1 MAIPVATKGG
11 IRIPWRLRGG
21 RPASLACALAIVLA
35 ACGGRGQQEP
45 AETVAVAE
53 VEALVADVQGFGAHA
68 TGGRGGAVVWVTSL
82 AASGPGTLAEAVTG
96 DAPRWIRF
104 RVSGEIRLPAPL
116 EVGANKTL
124 DGRGARVAIAGHG
137 LVVAGRRNVVVENL
151 VFRDGVGDA
160 LHLVDGAA
168 DVWVDHSSFSRFGD
182 GLVDVTRGATDV
194 TVSWCRFSEHDK
206 VMLVGASPEHEGDR
220 EMRVTLHHNH
230 FDRTEERH
238 PRLRFG
244 KVHAYNNYYE
254 AWGSYGAAASM
265 LGELASEANVYQ
277 AGWDRDAII
286 TRSGRDPAAGYARSV
301 GDLLLDGARVH
312 EREPARVFDPQRFY
326 DVAVEPADEGLL
338 RRVSRGA
345 GWRDVRMPP

>member
-1 MAIPVATKGG
+1 MKRSLEG
-11 IRIPWRLRGG
+11 LRGARRG
-21 RPASLACALAIVLA
+21 GSRRSQTWAAGVLA
-35 ACGGRGQQEP
+35 SALGLGACGDGTGPAAEP
-45 AETVAVAE
+45 AVVAD
-53 VEALVADVQGFGAHA
+53 VEGLVADVEGFGART
-68 TGGRGGAVVWVTSL
+68 TGGRGGEVVWVTSL
-82 AASGPGTLAEAVTG
+82 AAAGEGTLADAISG

-124 DGRGARVAIAGHG
+124 DGRGARVVIAGHG
-137 LVVAGRRNVVVENL
+137 LVVAGRRNVIVENL
-151 VFRDGVGDA
+151 VFRDGAGDA

-168 DVWVDHSSFSRFGD
+168 DVWIDHSSFSRFGD

-194 TVSWCRFSEHDK
+194 TISWCRFSEHDK
-206 VMLVGASPEHEGDR
+206 VVLIGASPAHDGDR
-220 EMRVTLHHNH
+220 AIRVTLHHNH
-230 FDRTEERH
+230 FERTGERH

-286 TRSGRDPAAGYARSV
+286 TRSGRDPAAGYARSL

-312 EREPARVFDPQRFY
+312 EREPARVFDPREFY
-326 DVAVEPADEGLL
+326 ASAVEPADEALVG
-338 RRVSRGA
+338 RVARGA

>member
-1 MAIPVATKGG
+1 MKGSIEG
-11 IRIPWRLRGG
+11 LRISWLRRAGQ
-21 RPASLACALAIVLA
+21 PAAAACVLAIVLGG
-35 ACGGRGQQEP
+35 CGGRERAP
-45 AETVAVAE
+45 AAETVTVAD
-53 VEALVADVQGFGAHA
+53 VEALVADVRGFGART
-68 TGGRGGAVVWVTSL
+68 TGGRGGPVVWVTSL
-82 AASGPGTLAEAVTG
+82 AAAGPGTLAAAVAG

-124 DGRGARVAIAGHG
+124 DGRGARVVIAGHG
-137 LVVAGRRNVVVENL
+137 LVVAGRRNVIVENL
-151 VFRDGVGDA
+151 LFRDGVGDA

-182 GLVDVTRGATDV
+182 GLIDVTRGATDV

-206 VMLVGASPEHEGDR
+206 VMLVGASPDHDADR
-220 EMRVTLHHNH
+220 VMRVTLHHNH
-230 FDRTEERH
+230 FARTEERH

-277 AGWDRDAII
+277 ARWDRDAII
-286 TRSGRDPAAGYARSV
+286 TRSGRDPLAGYARSV
-301 GDLLLDGARVH
+301 GDLLLAGARVH
-312 EREPARVFDPQRFY
+312 EREPARVFDPRQFY
-326 DVAVEPADEGLL
+326 DVGVVEPADEGLV
-338 RRVSRGA
+338 RRVGRGA